1 MRRKIG
7 GEPKRRLRRLEIA
20 EANSNTVEIWIT
32 QNDGTLRCQSSGER
46 MTRKAFSK
54 LYPNGTPNIM
64 VFSAIDAKL

>member
-32 QNDGTLRCQSSGER
+32 QDDGTLCCQSSGEC

-54 LYPNGTPNIM
+54 LYPNGSPNII
-64 VFSAIDAKL
+64 VFNAIDSKL

>member
-20 EANSNTVEIWIT
+20 EANSNTFEIWIT
-32 QNDGTLRCQSSGER
+32 QDDGTLCCQSSGEC

-54 LYPNGTPNIM
+54 FYPNGSPNIM
-64 VFSAIDAKL
+64 VVTAIDAKV